1 MGVQVERPRNAS
13 VDLALY
19 CICNNPCQ
27 TGGQQQNLGRQAGK
41 RGSRRGAKIENP
53 CVGGSILPRA
63 NKNIPTKRQPMQV
76 GVFVSL
82 VRSPRV
88 RSMSGTATSALKGFA
103 STSVPARRRP
113 KTHIFTARIFSRG
126 IRAVMPVSSTRQGTT
141 TCLPLWTQFHA
152 LRQYPL
158 EWQYETYRRRPC
170 RQLR

>member
-1 MGVQVERPRNAS
+1 MRQWIWP
-13 VDLALY
+13 
-19 CICNNPCQ
+19 CIVSATTHVKPVGSSR
-27 TGGQQQNLGRQAGK
+27 TSARQAGK
-41 RGSRRGAKIENP
+41 RGSRRGAKIEKP

-63 NKNIPTKRQPMQV
+63 TKNIPTKRQPMQV

-113 KTHIFTARIFSRG
+113 KTHIFTARIFFAG
-126 IRAVMPVSSTRQGTT
+126 NQGRAARIINSPGTT

-152 LRQYPL
+152 LRQCPL

-170 RQLR
+170 RQLRRPTA